1 MATLS
6 LVIGKDISFRSA
18 GKVLGKVPG
27 AGKAVGW
34 LSKLKPLLMNGI
46 KLIGPML
53 LGLGS
58 SLLAG
63 LGAAFSAAIAVLT
76 SPITAIVAAVV
87 AVGVII
93 YKFRDQIWNAV
104 KWVGNKLKEMGMFIW
119 NGIKSLF
126 SKLNPMNWF
135 GGDDEEKTSEGAR
148 MGTGKEKKIGRD
160 IQVKYW
166 AGRDL
171 HNQMVAANDQI
182 LDDLLAT
189 TKKQYEEAQK
199 QSVETRQQT
208 ALAENAEVAREA
220 QLSAAREDK
229 TRPSQLAGVEPTSR

>member
-1 MATLS
+1 
-6 LVIGKDISFRSA
+6 
-18 GKVLGKVPG
+18 
-27 AGKAVGW
+27 
-34 LSKLKPLLMNGI
+34 
-46 KLIGPML
+46 ML

-58 SLLAG
+58 SLLTG

-104 KWVGNKLKEMGMFIW
+104 KWVGNKLKDMGMFIW

-126 SKLNPMNWF
+126 SNLNPMNWF
-135 GGDDEEKTSEGAR
+135 GGDDEETTSEGPR
-148 MGTGKEKKIGRD
+148 MGTGKAKNYGRD

-171 HNQMVAANDQI
+171 HNQRVAAEDQI
-182 LDDLLAT
+182 LDDLLASI
-189 TKKQYEEAQK
+189 KRQEEIAQK

-208 ALAENAEVAREA
+208 ALAENAEAAREA
-220 QLSAAREDK
+220 QLAAAREDK
-229 TRPSQLAGVEPTSR
+229 TRPSQLAGVQPTSR